1 MVDGNYWGLVICNLG
16 GAFTVFVMIFE
27 GARRSFFELQMVS
40 LEGWGGLARQ
50 VGDQGRLWF
59 GFELQNRTKI
69 EVCWAEVGAM
79 LRPSRNIFDLK
90 LHFLG
95 CRKAMST

>member
-1 MVDGNYWGLVICNLG
+1 M
-16 GAFTVFVMIFE
+16 
-27 GARRSFFELQMVS
+27 FELQMVS
-40 LEGWGGLARQ
+40 LEGWGGLDRQ
-50 VGDQGRLWF
+50 VGDLGRLWF